1 MRGRTVRENVIIAY
15 RGANY
20 ELGQWPQG
28 YGIWVAGMGQS
39 QPNEWWPGTPEG
51 WTAAWYRFVAIE
63 VPGTISQVSPAT
75 TSQAVSNS
83 AGQPATPVGQ
93 QAATPGGQPAAG
105 PGVQPFRV
113 PEGQPYPAASSQS
126 YRVAGGPPFA
136 APAGQVHGTPYGQPS
151 AGPASNWQY
160 PRAGAGLLIF
170 GLVCGIIG
178 LFPAYL
184 GGASLASTAENLV
197 PHIIYLAA
205 WAASAVLITLGGT
218 RQRIGA
224 LLGLGTS
231 VVTFGLFFAD
241 AGTAMAGGAHLVGAG
256 LILGIAGWITCAV
269 GSLLAFGR
277 WPTDWPRKPTG
288 REIAV
293 VVTLIVAA
301 LGTAIAFAPSW
312 DSYLLTFSSAP
323 SQSFTAGNAFANP
336 APVIVGDVAVMVALF
351 VAVLAAAFW
360 RPARLG
366 WALAAGAVIPMA
378 AQAISAFIQTGE
390 TTTPSQLGIS
400 PSAAAQA
407 GLKIDSGL
415 TTVFWVYLAFVVVL
429 MAACVW
435 LAVSREIPAR
445 VARAASY
452 SGFTGPA
459 GSAMPD
465 GSTPPTAFAGPG
477 PSDTAGSPAH
487 GYQPPGSVAAGSST
501 VTADSPPADPPDS
514 PAT

>member
-28 YGIWVAGMGQS
+28 YGIWVAGMEQS
-39 QPNEWWPGTPEG
+39 QPSEWWPGTPEG
-51 WTAAWYRFVAIE
+51 WTAAWYRFVSIE
-63 VPGTISQVSPAT
+63 VPGTISQVGQAPA
-75 TSQAVSNS
+75 SS
-83 AGQPATPVGQ
+83 AGQPAAPLGQ
-93 QAATPGGQPAAG
+93 QAAT
-105 PGVQPFRV
+105 
-113 PEGQPYPAASSQS
+113 EGQPVTAAGQPHPAASSQP
-126 YRVAGGPPFA
+126 YRAAGGPPFA
-136 APAGQVHGTPYGQPS
+136 APAGQAYGTPTGQAYGTPYGQPF
-151 AGPASNWQY
+151 AVPAANWQY

-170 GLVCGIIG
+170 GIVCGIIG

-184 GGASLASTAENLV
+184 GGASLASVAENLV

-205 WAASAVLITLGGT
+205 WAASAVLISLGGT

-231 VVTFGLFFAD
+231 MVTFGLFFAD
-241 AGTAMAGGAHLVGAG
+241 AGTAMVGGAHLVGAG
-256 LILGIAGWITCAV
+256 FILGIVGWITCAV

-277 WPTDWPRKPTG
+277 WPADWPRKPTG
-288 REIAV
+288 RELAV

-301 LGTAIAFAPSW
+301 LGAAIAFAPSW

-336 APVIVGDVAVMVALF
+336 APIIVGDVAVMVALF

-378 AQAISAFIQTGE
+378 AQAISAFIQTAEG
-390 TTTPSQLGIS
+390 TQPSQFGIS
-400 PSAAAQA
+400 AAAAAQA
-407 GLKIDSGL
+407 GLKIHSGL

-435 LAVSREIPAR
+435 LAASRETTAQVPGGAP
-445 VARAASY
+445 Y
-452 SGFTGPA
+452 SGFTPPA
-459 GSAMPD
+459 GAAIPGASA
-465 GSTPPTAFAGPG
+465 PPATFAGPG
-477 PSDTAGSPAH
+477 TADTAGSPAH
-487 GYQPPGSVAAGSST
+487 GYQVPGSVTARSSASTASSPQADAPDPSGS
-501 VTADSPPADPPDS
+501 
-514 PAT
+514 